1 MYNYLFQNLKLV
13 FIHTEKRMSELG
25 EHDDLVVQGD
35 VGETIHAKEEEQRI
49 STRTASSG
57 TVAAPKKSK
66 IRKKTKST
74 KNQKDTT
81 TASITGRLDKQTA
94 AINKIGQ
101 MLQSLLKDVK
111 LVERQSE
118 LIKQVQSQIKQ
129 LEKQISQVGKSIQK
143 K

>member
-1 MYNYLFQNLKLV
+1 
-13 FIHTEKRMSELG
+13 MSEAG

-35 VGETIHAKEEEQRI
+35 IGETKEEEEEERI
-49 STRTASSG
+49 STRTAPSG

-74 KNQKDTT
+74 KNQKETT
-81 TASITGRLDKQTA
+81 PASINGKIDKQTA

-101 MLQSLLKDVK
+101 MLQSLLNDVK

-118 LIKQVQSQIKQ
+118 LIKQVQSQTKQ
-129 LEKQISQVGKSIQK
+129 LEKQITQVGKSIQK
-143 K
+143 NRRK

>member
-1 MYNYLFQNLKLV
+1 
-13 FIHTEKRMSELG
+13 MSEGG

-35 VGETIHAKEEEQRI
+35 VGETIHAKEEERI
-49 STRTASSG
+49 STRTAPSG

-81 TASITGRLDKQTA
+81 TASITGKLDKQTA
-94 AINKIGQ
+94 AINKIEQ

-129 LEKQISQVGKSIQK
+129 IEKQISQVGKTIQK
-143 K
+143 EDRRK

>member
-1 MYNYLFQNLKLV
+1 
-13 FIHTEKRMSELG
+13 MSEAG
-25 EHDDLVVQGD
+25 EHDDLVVQAD
-35 VGETIHAKEEEQRI
+35 IGETKEEVQRI
-49 STRTASSG
+49 STRTAPSG

-74 KNQKDTT
+74 KNPKDTT
-81 TASITGRLDKQTA
+81 TASITGKIDKQTA

-101 MLQSLLKDVK
+101 MLQSLLNDVR

-118 LIKQVQSQIKQ
+118 LIKQVQSQTKQ

>member
-1 MYNYLFQNLKLV
+1 
-13 FIHTEKRMSELG
+13 MSEAG

-35 VGETIHAKEEEQRI
+35 IGETKEEEQRI
-49 STRTASSG
+49 STRTAPSG

-81 TASITGRLDKQTA
+81 TASITGKIDKQTA

-101 MLQSLLKDVK
+101 MLQSLLNDVK

-118 LIKQVQSQIKQ
+118 LIKQVQSQTKQ
-129 LEKQISQVGKSIQK
+129 LEKQITQVGKRIQK